1 MAVVQDHWKD
11 FLDTF
16 GFWKKTKH
24 SDTKGSP
31 GEARTEDLSLSALRR
46 KCEICSRTFNMFR
59 TRGVLLLDEV
69 DLILH
74 PLKSELNWPIGP
86 KEPLDLTDGHDGLG
100 PGIRWLLPH
109 QLLEAIRC
117 VMRRIRTK
125 RVEVIGTAA
134 SALDM
139 AVPLVTEAIELDRR
153 KQYATVR
160 VTCYLA
166 IFDERARE
174 L

>member
-1 MAVVQDHWKD
+1 MAVVQDQWKD

-16 GFWKKTKH
+16 GFWKKKKH
-24 SDTKGSP
+24 SGTKGSP
-31 GEARTEDLSLSALRR
+31 GGERTEDLSLSALRR
-46 KCEICSRTFNMFR
+46 KCELCSRTFSMFR

-86 KEPLDLTDGHDGLG
+86 KEPLDLTDGQEGLG

-117 VMRRIRTK
+117 VMRRIRSK
-125 RVEVIGTAA
+125 PVETIGSAA
-134 SALDM
+134 SALDV
-139 AVPLVTEAIELDRR
+139 AVPLVTEAIDFDRR
-153 KQYATVR
+153 KQYAKVR
-160 VTCYLA
+160 GDCD
-166 IFDERARE
+166 F
-174 L
+174 